1 MVVEIQ
7 ITDPSNKSYLMDDD
21 GQNNNNTRFGKEQL
35 EAIKTSLLNANEVTF
50 CNLSDD
56 DGDDHHR
63 RVMSQ
68 LTVVDPNRKKRR
80 LNSELSEPDSILSS

>member
-80 LNSELSEPDSILSS
+80 LNSAS